1 MQTLQQIKL
10 VSEQPP
16 KTLREIIEEMAKRE
30 NAMIRQA
37 KELAAKS
44 RPANQ

>member
-1 MQTLQQIKL
+1 MQTLELIKL
-10 VSEQPP
+10 ESEQTP

-30 NAMIRQA
+30 NAMIHHA